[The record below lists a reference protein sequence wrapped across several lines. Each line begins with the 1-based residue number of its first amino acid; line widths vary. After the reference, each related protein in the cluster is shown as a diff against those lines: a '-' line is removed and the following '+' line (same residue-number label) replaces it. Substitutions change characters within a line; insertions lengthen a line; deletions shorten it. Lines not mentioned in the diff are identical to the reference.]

1 MDRVF
6 FFNLCLQCLALIHQD
21 VLEVVPFVTDED
33 DLSHSICND
42 LADTFIVGFCSDYMT
57 P

>member
-33 DLSHSICND
+33 DLSHSICSD